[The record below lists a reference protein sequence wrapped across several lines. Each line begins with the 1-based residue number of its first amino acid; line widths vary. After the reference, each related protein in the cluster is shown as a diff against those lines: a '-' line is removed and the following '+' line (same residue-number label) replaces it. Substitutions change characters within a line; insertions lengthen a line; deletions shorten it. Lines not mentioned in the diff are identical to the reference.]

1 MAFVHRDDGTY
12 KSVTGAAVSVIH
24 DSSNKSHGTSADKLR
39 ENLLYMVRLVPDLR
53 LDKLTRC
60 YSELL
65 SVLY

>member
-39 ENLLYMVRLVPDLR
+39 ENLL
-53 LDKLTRC
+53 
-60 YSELL
+60 
-65 SVLY
+65 